1 MDNTAISAELRSFIG
16 RYYRAD
22 LLKEDDDIFA
32 IGFVNSL
39 FAMQLVLFMEKTFD
53 IKVENIDLDI
63 NNFRSIRA
71 MTQFVDKKLVNAKSK
86 DEEK

>member
-1 MDNTAISAELRSFIG
+1 MENTAISVELRSFIA

-53 IKVENIDLDI
+53 IKIGSTDLDL

-71 MTQFVDKKLVNAKSK
+71 MVQFIDRKSAEATSK
-86 DEEK
+86 D